1 MGFVDCCGFEHA
13 QTDVCIMDC
22 DENDI
27 LLFTQEGRRDE
38 EGEGRDPEAQL
49 IAKATAAFS
58 ANMG

>member
-1 MGFVDCCGFEHA
+1 
-13 QTDVCIMDC
+13 MDC